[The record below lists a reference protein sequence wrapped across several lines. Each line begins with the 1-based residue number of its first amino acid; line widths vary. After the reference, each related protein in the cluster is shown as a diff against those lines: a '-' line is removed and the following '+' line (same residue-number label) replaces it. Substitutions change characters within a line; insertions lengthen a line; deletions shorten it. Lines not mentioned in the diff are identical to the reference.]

1 MNALR
6 RLLIIG
12 FFSAFFITYLSP
24 IEESDF
30 FYHLSAGSAI
40 LTGKMGFS
48 FFGQSL
54 GQIILYWLWHLAGYK
69 AIVLLRA
76 VLYTGL
82 LFFLYNWIKREGV
95 GFYER
100 VFYILIPAHLFVAF
114 PSERPQIF
122 GFVFFAL
129 ILYCL
134 ERSRTDAK
142 SKALYFIPLL
152 IFIWSMTHQT
162 FLLGVALTWIY
173 FLSKLVESMRKRKA
187 QRGLIPFVIVSILP
201 ILVFSII
208 PGFFGIIRQALGFF
222 FAKGSYQASVT
233 EYLSPVSALRAGEVF
248 PSYWIFL
255 TITGFFII
263 KRFRQIAPV
272 HMASLL
278 FFGIL
283 PFWGLRFMPFFVV
296 MTPIMA
302 IYTFRDSYRESKAM
316 LAGFF
321 AVLILWIAFVPR
333 GVGLGIS
340 KEFPERAMQ
349 FFKSTT
355 PKGKAFN
362 YQGWAGYL
370 IWSLPE
376 ESFFMPVEEVTQEID
391 EAYEK
396 ILWAESSSEFGKPQW
411 RALLDAYGI
420 DIIIMPGMSPAS
432 GEIYSLV
439 DAIQND
445 TMWFLIY
452 QDDTANILVRATPSN
467 SRLITLYSLPKKNI
481 YLQIIAQ
488 AKRYISKEPNRK
500 VLWRSLGDAYLRL
513 GDLGSAQEAYKKA
526 QGL

>member
-12 FFSAFFITYLSP
+12 FFGAFFITYLSP

-40 LTGKMGFS
+40 LAGKRGFS

-82 LFFLYNWIKREGV
+82 LFILYNWMRRERV

-100 VFYILIPAHLFVAF
+100 VFFILIPAHLFVSF

-129 ILYCL
+129 ILYFL
-134 ERSRTDAK
+134 ERARADGKT
-142 SKALYFIPLL
+142 KALYSIPIL

-162 FLLGVALTWIY
+162 FFLGIALSWIY
-173 FLSKLVESMRKRKA
+173 LLSKLVESIRERKA
-187 QRGLIPFVIVSILP
+187 QRGLIPLGIVSILP
-201 ILVFSII
+201 ILVFSLM
-208 PGFFGIIRQALGFF
+208 PGFWEIFRQALRFF
-222 FAKGSYQASVT
+222 FVKSSYQASVT

-248 PSYWIFL
+248 PSYWLFL
-255 TITGFFII
+255 AITGFFII
-263 KRFRQIAPV
+263 KGFRKISPLHIV
-272 HMASLL
+272 LL
-278 FFGIL
+278 SFFGIL

-296 MTPIMA
+296 MTPIIA
-302 IYTFRDSYRESKAM
+302 IYTLRGSYRESRAM

-321 AVLILWIAFVPR
+321 AVLVLWIVFVPR
-333 GVGLGIS
+333 GIGLGIS
-340 KEFPERAMQ
+340 KEFPERAVQ
-349 FFKSTT
+349 FFKSTA
-355 PKGKAFN
+355 PKGKIFN

-376 ESFFMPVEEVTQEID
+376 ESFFMPVEGVTQEID

-420 DIIIMPGMSPAS
+420 DIIIMPGMSPSS
-432 GEIYSLV
+432 GEIFSLI

-445 TMWFLIY
+445 AIWFLIY

-467 SRLITLYSLPKKNI
+467 SKLITLYSLPKKNI

-488 AKRYISKEPNRK
+488 AKRYISKEPRRK

-513 GDLGSAQEAYKKA
+513 GEVGSAQEAYKKA